1 MHRDYVLHI
10 IPILSPT
17 ISLLQICLFT
27 SLPSFYMHAC
37 IYEPSVFVVVVY
49 KFVIHVRHIIDT
61 EPYIAQVE
69 IKIISVVM

>member
-49 KFVIHVRHIIDT
+49 
-61 EPYIAQVE
+61 
-69 IKIISVVM
+69 